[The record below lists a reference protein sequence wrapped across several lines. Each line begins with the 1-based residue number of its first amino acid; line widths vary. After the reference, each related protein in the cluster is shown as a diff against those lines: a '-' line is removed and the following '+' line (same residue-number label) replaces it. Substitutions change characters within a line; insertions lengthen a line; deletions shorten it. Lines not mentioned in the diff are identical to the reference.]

1 MTGDYHPRHHVQGSG
16 GAILFATFILA
27 MIGLLLVFTRGWR
40 DPWWRFVAYGLAAS
54 IVPGALTNEPFHQLR
69 LLAYPVFLLLLT
81 VPALEWLLAPHAPKG
96 SGRERSDETIGGQQ
110 FQTGIGGV
118 SRPARLCILFLL
130 LGATVLQGARFQAAF
145 RRGGVKREYEFDV
158 PYKAVYDAAIAHP
171 TRPIYLQDGKWG
183 PAYMHAMWYSTIEGR
198 PKSEFVHLP
207 DRGKAPR
214 GSVVISSA
222 ENCQN
227 CEIIKRNGVYS
238 VYRVK

>member
-1 MTGDYHPRHHVQGSG
+1 
-16 GAILFATFILA
+16 
-27 MIGLLLVFTRGWR
+27 
-40 DPWWRFVAYGLAAS
+40 
-54 IVPGALTNEPFHQLR
+54 LR
-69 LLAYPVFLLLLT
+69 LMAYPVFLLVLT
-81 VPALEWLLAPHAPKG
+81 VPALQWLLAPHAPIR
-96 SGRERSDETIGGQQ
+96 SGHERSRETIGDQQ
-110 FQTGIGGV
+110 FQAGIGAI

-145 RRGGVKREYEFDV
+145 RRDGPKRQYEFDV
-158 PYKAVYDAAIAHP
+158 PYKVVYDAAIAQP
-171 TRPIYLQDGKWG
+171 IRPIYLQDGKWG

-198 PKSEFVHLP
+198 PRSEFVHLP

-227 CEIIKRNGVYS
+227 CEIITRSGVYF